1 MRRDIFTAEQEDFR
15 LLVREFVAREIVPHY
30 ADWERAGQVPREFFR
45 KLGDIGVMGMA
56 IPEKYGGSGTRD
68 YRYNVILQ
76 EEASRALVTMGT
88 VRTQL
93 DVILPYF
100 LGYADEQQRERW
112 FPGLAAGE
120 LLTAIAMTE
129 PGTGSDLAGIKTG
142 ARRDGDC
149 YVLDGAK
156 TFITGGA
163 LADLVIV
170 VCRTGP
176 AVSSDR
182 RAGLT
187 LLVVEDG
194 MAGFAKGRKL
204 DKIGLK
210 VQDTAELSFAGV
222 RVPVANRL
230 GEEGA
235 AFGYLGHNLPQ
246 ERMTIA
252 VGSVAQ
258 ARAAVSAAVAY
269 VRERQVFGKPL
280 ASFQNTKFEL
290 AACHTEVEAGQAL
303 LDRALL
309 ALVAGELSG
318 ADAALTKLFCTEMQ
332 ARVVDRCLQL
342 FGGYGY
348 VTEYPIARLYA
359 DARVTRI
366 YGGTSEVMKSIISKS
381 LGLLRG
387 RSERAAIL
395 SRDRGPDPLDAFEEV
410 VRRPCVLRC
419 GYPHSGTH
427 LARNHPRGGEAA
439 TRGARTPGR
448 GGWRRCRGHVPAS
461 TPRPGTRP

>member
-1 MRRDIFTAEQEDFR
+1 
-15 LLVREFVAREIVPHY
+15 V
-30 ADWERAGQVPREFFR
+30 
-45 KLGDIGVMGMA
+45 
-56 IPEKYGGSGTRD
+56 
-68 YRYNVILQ
+68 
-76 EEASRALVTMGT
+76 
-88 VRTQL
+88 
-93 DVILPYF
+93 
-100 LGYADEQQRERW
+100 
-112 FPGLAAGE
+112 
-120 LLTAIAMTE
+120 
-129 PGTGSDLAGIKTG
+129 
-142 ARRDGDC
+142 RDGDH
-149 YVLDGAK
+149 YLLNGAK
-156 TFITGGA
+156 TFITGGS

-170 VCRTGP
+170 VARTADP
-176 AVSSDR
+176 APGDR

-194 MAGFAKGRKL
+194 MPGFAKGRKL

-230 GEEGA
+230 GDEGA
-235 AFGYLGHNLPQ
+235 AFAYLGHNLPQ

-258 ARAAVSAAVAY
+258 ARAAVDAAVGYA
-269 VRERQVFGKPL
+269 RERQVFGQSL

-290 AACHTEVEAGQAL
+290 AACATEVEAGQAL
-303 LDRALL
+303 LDRATL

-318 ADAALTKLFCTEMQ
+318 ADAALVKLFTSELQ

-381 LGLLRG
+381 LGL
-387 RSERAAIL
+387 
-395 SRDRGPDPLDAFEEV
+395 
-410 VRRPCVLRC
+410 
-419 GYPHSGTH
+419 
-427 LARNHPRGGEAA
+427 
-439 TRGARTPGR
+439 
-448 GGWRRCRGHVPAS
+448 
-461 TPRPGTRP
+461 